1 MDFTELEKKLGAT
14 FAKQEL
20 LEEAMTHRSFL
31 NERPSWPRP
40 HNERLEFLG
49 DAVLELVVT
58 KYLYA
63 HYPNNEGELTSF
75 RAALVNADTLGQ
87 TSLELGVN
95 DFLLLSK
102 GEAKDVG
109 RGRQEILGNAF
120 EALVG
125 ALYLDG
131 GYDKAEEFI
140 VRTLI
145 PKIDGIIS
153 RGLHRDPKSR
163 FQEESQARVGIT
175 PSYRVLRE
183 WGPDHEKQFV
193 AGVFLGEEKIAEGQ
207 GFSKQEAEVQ
217 AAQKALEEKGWK

>member
-1 MDFTELEKKLGAT
+1 MDFTELEKRLGAT
-14 FAKQEL
+14 FTKPEL

-75 RAALVNADTLGQ
+75 RAALVNADTLGE
-87 TSLELGVN
+87 TSRELGVN

-131 GYDKAEEFI
+131 GYNKAEEFI
-140 VRTLI
+140 MRVLI

-163 FQEESQARVGIT
+163 FQEEAQARVGTT

-193 AGVFLGEEKIAEGQ
+193 AGVFLNEEKVAEGQ

>member
-1 MDFTELEKKLGAT
+1 MDLSELEKKLGVA
-14 FAKQEL
+14 FAKTEL
-20 LEEAMTHRSFL
+20 LEEAMTHRSYL

-63 HYPNNEGELTSF
+63 HYPNDEGELTSF

-87 TSLELGVN
+87 TSRELGVN
-95 DFLLLSK
+95 DYLLLSK

-120 EALVG
+120 ESLVG

-140 VRTLI
+140 VRVLI
-145 PKIDGIIS
+145 PKIDAIIS
-153 RGLHRDPKSR
+153 QGLHRDPKSR
-163 FQEESQARVGIT
+163 FQEEAQARVGIT
-175 PSYRVLRE
+175 PAYKVLRE
-183 WGPDHEKQFV
+183 WGPDHEKQFI
-193 AGVFLGEEKIAEGQ
+193 AGVFLGEEKVTEGQ